1 MAQKQ
6 SVIAGLVAVVVFLM
20 AGVAQARPTLSLE
33 ADVPVVVPL
42 GFTSDVGAGFTPQV
56 QLDLGDHFGI
66 NLASGFFYYTANDR
80 DADQLRVIPV
90 LAGVTFS
97 LPTSKNVTPYAR
109 AWVGYSYVS
118 SDLSTEHWP
127 TAALEAGVLL
137 PLARQVH
144 ADVGIGA
151 LLPDMADVVENPP
164 CLMLSFG
171 VRYSLM

>member
-1 MAQKQ
+1 M
-6 SVIAGLVAVVVFLM
+6 FLM
-20 AGVAQARPTLSLE
+20 AGIAQARPALSLE

-42 GFTSDVGAGFTPQV
+42 GFTSDVGAGFTPQI
-56 QLDLGDHFGI
+56 QLDLGDHLGV

-80 DADQLRVIPV
+80 DADELRVVPV

-109 AWVGYSYVS
+109 AWLGYSHVS
-118 SDLSTEHWP
+118 SELSTEHWP

-137 PLARQVH
+137 PLSRQVH
-144 ADVGIGA
+144 ADIGIGA
-151 LLPDMADVVENPP
+151 LLPDMTDVVENPP
-164 CLMLSFG
+164 CLMVSLG